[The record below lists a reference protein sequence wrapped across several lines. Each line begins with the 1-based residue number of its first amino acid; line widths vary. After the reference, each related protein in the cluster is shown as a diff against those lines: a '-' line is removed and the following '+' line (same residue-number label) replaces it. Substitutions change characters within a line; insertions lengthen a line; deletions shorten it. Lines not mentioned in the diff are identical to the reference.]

1 MIAVRVRCGGRA
13 FRPPAMLL
21 TVSSRS
27 LQHVK
32 RAKRAIE
39 PMELADFVAEE
50 LGLKGL
56 NANTSLL
63 RGMGAKDL
71 ERLRDR
77 ADRARCPILVLVDDA
92 ALDFGPEQGPA
103 SIVRIERLGL
113 AASKLG
119 APAVAVELRDLP
131 REGTDA
137 YAANIKRSLAA
148 LDRFDTHLLL
158 RPGAGASGETKRI
171 ADLIKKIGGF
181 RIGSMPTFA
190 HAAGTGDPAESLRG
204 LAPYAQAME
213 ASVKAFSKAGRHEAW
228 DLGQLF
234 ESAVT
239 VGYQNTLCIDYAGKT
254 DPLATIERARD
265 TLAALIDPG
274 EEDDDGDGEAEE

>member
-1 MIAVRVRCGGRA
+1 
-13 FRPPAMLL
+13 MLL

-63 RGMGAKDL
+63 KGMAGKDL

-92 ALDFGPEQGPA
+92 PLDFGPDHGPA
-103 SIVRIERLGL
+103 SVQRVERLGL

-119 APAVAVELRDLP
+119 APAVAVELCNLP
-131 REGTDA
+131 AEGSDA
-137 YAANIKRSLAA
+137 FAANVKRSLAA

-158 RPGAGASGETKRI
+158 RPGAGASGETRRI
-171 ADLIKKIGGF
+171 AELIKKVGGF

-204 LAPYAQAME
+204 LAPYAQAMD
-213 ASVKAFSKAGRHEAW
+213 ASVKAFAKSGRHEAW
-228 DLGQLF
+228 DLGGLL
-234 ESAVT
+234 EAAMA
-239 VGYQNTLCIDYAGKT
+239 VGYQNTLCIDYAGRT
-254 DPLATIERARD
+254 EPLATIERARD
-265 TLAALIDPG
+265 VLAALIEPP
-274 EEDDDGDGEAEE
+274 EDGDDPEGEAE